1 VSGLE
6 LGVLF
11 TGILF
16 FLLAVRVPIGVA
28 MLAVGLAGYVA
39 LAGWSPALNYLK
51 SAAYDKFSNYTF
63 SIVPLFLLMGE
74 FATNAGLS
82 QLLFSTANNWL
93 GHRRGGVAMAA
104 IGASAGFGAIAGS
117 SLATAATMAQ
127 VALPEMRRL
136 GYSGALAS
144 GSIAAGGTLGIL
156 IPPSIVLVIY
166 AILTEQNIAKLFA
179 AAFIPGL
186 LAAIGY
192 MIAIAVFV
200 RLNPDDSSVRERAG
214 YRERIR
220 GLAGVWPVAAVFV
233 VVIGGIYAGVFTPT
247 EAAAIGAFSTG
258 LLALLKGKLSWSAAR
273 TSLLNTAQTT
283 GMIFLIVLGADLIN
297 VLLALSRIPQQLAQ
311 LIADWNLAP
320 LLVLLVIL
328 ALHLLLGMIMD
339 SLSMILL
346 TIPMFFPVV
355 MSLDF
360 GLGPDETAI
369 WFGIL
374 TLVVVEVGLITP
386 PVGLNVY
393 IINALAGNVPMME
406 TFRGVVPFLISDL
419 IRIAVLVAF
428 PGITLAA
435 VWWFF

>member
-1 VSGLE
+1 MSGLE
-6 LGVLF
+6 V
-11 TGILF
+11 GILF
-16 FLLAVRVPIGVA
+16 TFILFGLLALRIPIGVA
-28 MLAVGLAGYVA
+28 MLTVGLAGYVA

-51 SAAYDKFSNYTF
+51 SAGYDKYSNYTF

-82 QLLFSTANNWL
+82 RLLFRSANSWL
-93 GHRRGGVAMAA
+93 GHRRGGIAMAT
-104 IGASAGFGAIAGS
+104 IGGSAGFGAIAGS

-127 VALPEMRRL
+127 VALPEMRRH
-136 GYSGALAS
+136 GYSGALAT

-186 LAAIGY
+186 MAALGY
-192 MIAIAVFV
+192 MIAIAIFV
-200 RLNPDDSSVRERAG
+200 RRNPGDSSVRRRAS
-214 YRERIR
+214 YRERWR
-220 GLAGVWPVAAVFV
+220 DLLQVWPVVAIFI
-233 VVIGGIYAGVFTPT
+233 VVIGGIYAGLFTPT
-247 EAAAIGAFSTG
+247 EAAAVGAFSTG
-258 LLALLKGKLSWSAAR
+258 LLALLKGRLNWRIATR
-273 TSLLNTAQTT
+273 SLLNTAQTT

-297 VLLALSRIPQQLAQ
+297 IFLALSRMPQELAQ
-311 LIADWNLAP
+311 AISNTNLAP
-320 LLVLLVIL
+320 LLVLVAILVI
-328 ALHLLLGMIMD
+328 HLLLGMIMD

-346 TIPMFFPVV
+346 TIPIFFPVV

-360 GLGPDETAI
+360 GFTPDETAI

-393 IINALAGNVPMME
+393 IINSYARDVPMLE
-406 TFRGVVPFLISDL
+406 TFRGVTPFLISDM
-419 IRIAVLVAF
+419 IRIAILLAF
-428 PGITLAA
+428 PSITLAA